1 MDLKKKQK
9 KKRAL
14 VFNNNTVLNSKLPK
28 LVENLIESEFPSFMH
43 IYTLRVMMWLKSSC
57 ADKAFIT

>member
-1 MDLKKKQK
+1 MDLK

-28 LVENLIESEFPSFMH
+28 LVEYSINGQIFKFRKTQNPN
-43 IYTLRVMMWLKSSC
+43 KNN
-57 ADKAFIT
+57 